1 MPREAQKSDP
11 VLEFFPPE
19 EAERAESAPRPTPI
33 LSDVVQK
40 RHAVHPPPPIDDS
53 VARIPALSVL
63 DDAEGNEEKPW
74 TLPVAEESDSEA
86 PTVPPPHPEE
96 YKETVRRLSMQAP
109 DEKAGDETKEAPPP
123 VSDVR
128 TNLRRGAALALQS
141 DGPQSQPDPEL
152 QKILEKRIEEA
163 IWGFYSIGIDVEPLV
178 AEVRENA
185 SKMFLTPLRI
195 LEMRL
200 VLLHKLTEILF
211 NSAVKQEDLPAD
223 SPYVLLSIY
232 LEGQTCPLMNQD
244 DSEAF
249 HHAMHVLKLLKKL
262 TDIRDGE
269 GIDPTSQTSRYQMAV
284 LGAEAILRNIQ
295 NPKT

>member
-163 IWGFYSIGIDVEPLV
+163 IWGFYSIGIDVEPRFEEAILHV
-178 AEVRENA
+178 DLHIATIPEKRAA
-185 SKMFLTPLRI
+185 SLPIKY
-195 LEMRL
+195 LEAHGICAGERL
-200 VLLHKLTEILF
+200 VLVVGEAPLVRNGVSDGCRRLR
-211 NSAVKQEDLPAD
+211 
-223 SPYVLLSIY
+223 SIQ
-232 LEGQTCPLMNQD
+232 G
-244 DSEAF
+244 
-249 HHAMHVLKLLKKL
+249 
-262 TDIRDGE
+262 
-269 GIDPTSQTSRYQMAV
+269 
-284 LGAEAILRNIQ
+284 
-295 NPKT
+295 